1 MGRAS
6 RAKQEA
12 RRARVEGSA
21 SKQRRRLGYPLVI
34 LAVVVIGVA
43 VVWFA
48 RKPASSP
55 AAPPLTI
62 PEVVDSTTVPDGAT
76 TTVVTVPDTTSTTA
90 AP

>member
-12 RRARVEGSA
+12 RRARAAGA
-21 SKQRRRLGYPLVI
+21 TAKPRRRLGYPLAV
-34 LAVVVIGVA
+34 LAVVVLGVA

-48 RKPASSP
+48 RKPATSP

-62 PEVVDSTTVPDGAT
+62 PADVTDSTLVPGAST
-76 TTVVTVPDTTSTTA
+76 DVTVPDTSSTTVA
-90 AP
+90 Q